1 MYREPAPAGGEP
13 VLDVGVVPLLRHGA
27 RDIRDQEVAVWQPA
41 LHVEE
46 VAGGG
51 GVGDEAQ
58 VEQPVRE
65 LGLDEVEVVPSRL
78 TPREAARD
86 YEHPR
91 AHSAAARQREE
102 ARPRPGWGGVV
113 RVVAH

>member
-27 RDIRDQEVAVWQPA
+27 GDVRTQEVAVRQPA
-41 LHVEE
+41 LHVGE

-58 VEQPVRE
+58 LEQPVRE
-65 LGLDEVEVVPSRL
+65 LGLDEVEVVPGRL
-78 TPREAARD
+78 APREAARD
-86 YEHPR
+86 CH
-91 AHSAAARQREE
+91 HSRS
-102 ARPRPGWGGVV
+102 WGGVEGPGEGWG
-113 RVVAH
+113 AH